1 MGILNKLFNSDKSAE
16 SKNKDS
22 DLNSWIDL
30 KEMKQL
36 DLLVE
41 NSRSK
46 TQFIFKHSTRCGV
59 SRMVLN
65 QLRKEYSID
74 ENSADIYYLDLIS
87 YRDISNEIA
96 NRFEVRHES
105 PQLLVLRN
113 GTVVSHNSHGSIN
126 DMELEKFV

>member
-30 KEMKQL
+30 KEMRQL